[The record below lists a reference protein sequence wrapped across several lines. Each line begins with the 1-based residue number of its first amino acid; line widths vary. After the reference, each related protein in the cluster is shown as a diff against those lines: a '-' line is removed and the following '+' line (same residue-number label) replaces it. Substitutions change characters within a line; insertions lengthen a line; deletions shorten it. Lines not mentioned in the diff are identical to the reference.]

1 MSGILIIDKPLNIT
15 SMDVIRRLRKI
26 TGIKK
31 IGHAGTLDP
40 LATGVLVVA
49 LSKKYTKRIN
59 EIMSTKKR
67 YETEIN
73 LSAFSETDDAEGKK
87 DYIVVNKKPTI
98 NEVKN
103 VLKKFIGEIDQVPPI
118 YSAIKIN
125 GKKAYDLAR
134 KGELIKMKKRKV
146 FIEDIKL
153 ISYDYPS
160 LRIKVKCGK
169 GTYIRSLGRDI
180 GKSLNTGGYLTFLR
194 RTKVGKFSI
203 ENSVKLDDLNENN
216 YEKFL
221 LKMS

>member
-1 MSGILIIDKPLNIT
+1 MSGILNIDKPLNIT
-15 SMDVIRRLRKI
+15 SMDVIRQLRKI

-40 LATGVLVVA
+40 LASGVLVVA

-87 DYIVVNKKPTI
+87 EYIFVNKKPTI
-98 NEVKN
+98 EDIKK
-103 VLKKFIGEIDQVPPI
+103 VLLNFIGEIDQVPPI

-134 KGELIKMKKRKV
+134 KGELIEMKKRKV

-153 ISYDYPS
+153 ISYDYPL

-180 GKSLNTGGYLTFLR
+180 GKSLKTGGYLTFLR
-194 RTKVGKFSI
+194 RIKVGKFSI
-203 ENSVKLDDLNENN
+203 ENSVKLEDLNKNN

-221 LKMS
+221 IKL